1 MQKMNIKYLF
11 IFLISWLSLTLFFSV
26 LAIDLMDYSTF
37 FFICAI
43 AFLLSFVTLWAVWQ
57 SDKNAKDAIKKA
69 TEDTKKQEET
79 EKERQKEEERKKR
92 EEEERMKNEQELTSI
107 NERREAFKEKLRL
120 QEEERKKQ
128 QEEEIARL
136 AAEYRKRQEHA
147 KEEHQR
153 QEELKRQQEER
164 ARLEA
169 EDKKKQEKAEEEHQ
183 KKEQELT
190 SIKER
195 REAFK
200 EKLHL
205 QEEERKK
212 REEERARLEAE
223 DRKKHEQ
230 AEKEKHEW
238 AIKMAE
244 IRRQKKIEK
253 EVQLKKLEE
262 NIISSI
268 NELKKQLSRDLEKIE
283 AMVQLTHH
291 NISKGTLEY
300 LLNKN
305 LTCLDIIYIHQGY
318 FFSIFVSAKES
329 VEVKSLFSVLKDL
342 DWECSINDMEGHPL
356 INICYSNDY
365 ECCIEFKQDNL
376 EEKFIRKGN
385 VRKQAENI
393 LFCYLENRKI
403 KRLENCLDT
412 IIQNGISQALAITS
426 IGGSLEEK
434 VFSALESSTYNIDF
448 RKEIECLRE
457 NEILVVDY
465 ELPNK
470 SDLSEVKEYRYIASS
485 KEISTKRY
493 TESYIAKRYENVL
506 YSITLR
512 SLYEIFSIDSENAI
526 NSVTFNGFVT
536 QVNPANGTI
545 ERKCILSLQVNKE
558 KFSQINLSQVEPKA
572 CFKALK
578 GVSAAKLIDVSP
590 VTPILT
596 FNKKDKRFVEG
607 KDIEVNQG
615 TNLAAM
621 YWEDFEHLVR
631 ELFEMEFARNG
642 GEVRVTQA
650 SRDGGVDAIVFD
662 PDPLRGGKIVIQA
675 KRYTNTV
682 GVSAVRDLY
691 GTVINEG
698 ANSGILFTTSDYGH
712 DSYEFA
718 KDKPLKLLNGG
729 HLLGL
734 LEKHG
739 RQAYINIKEAKDIIN
754 NNR

>member
-37 FFICAI
+37 FFLCAI

-79 EKERQKEEERKKR
+79 EKERQKEEEKQKR
-92 EEEERMKNEQELTSI
+92 NK
-107 NERREAFKEKLRL
+107 
-120 QEEERKKQ
+120 
-128 QEEEIARL
+128 
-136 AAEYRKRQEHA
+136 A
-147 KEEHQR
+147 KD
-153 QEELKRQQEER
+153 
-164 ARLEA
+164 A
-169 EDKKKQEKAEEEHQ
+169 
-183 KKEQELT
+183 
-190 SIKER
+190 
-195 REAFK
+195 
-200 EKLHL
+200 
-205 QEEERKK
+205 
-212 REEERARLEAE
+212 
-223 DRKKHEQ
+223 
-230 AEKEKHEW
+230 EW
-238 AIKMAE
+238 AKRMAE
-244 IRRQKKIEK
+244 IRKQKKIERLQQIEK
-253 EVQLKKLEE
+253 EQQYYMELSSSFELLGAKLECNKNGCAE
-262 NIISSI
+262 IFKIETNEKVSIRNLMTLIDNIGKNYDEHRLLFNTTKVCCIYD
-268 NELKKQLSRDLEKIE
+268 LSRCELIK
-283 AMVQLTHH
+283 M
-291 NISKGTLEY
+291 EY
-300 LLNKN
+300 TRNF
-305 LTCLDIIYIHQGY
+305 IYVT
-318 FFSIFVSAKES
+318 FTKES
-329 VEVKSLFSVLKDL
+329 SEAKVFDYKKNRKDVE
-342 DWECSINDMEGHPL
+342 
-356 INICYSNDY
+356 
-365 ECCIEFKQDNL
+365 NL
-376 EEKFIRKGN
+376 
-385 VRKQAENI
+385 

-403 KRLENCLDT
+403 KRLENSLDT
-412 IIQNGISQALAITS
+412 IIQNGFGQVPS
-426 IGGSLEEK
+426 IVAKGISLEER
-434 VFSALESSTYNIDF
+434 VCSALQCSNYDIDF
-448 RKEIECLRE
+448 RKEIECSKE
-457 NEILVVDY
+457 KDMLVVDY

-470 SDLSEVKEYRYIASS
+470 SNLLEVKEYKYITSS
-485 KEISTKRY
+485 KEISTKRF

-512 SLYEIFSIDSENAI
+512 SLYEIFSIDTKNEI
-526 NSVTFNGFVT
+526 NGVTFNGFVT
-536 QVNPANGTI
+536 QVNPANGII

-558 KFSQINLSQVEPKA
+558 KFSQINLAQVEPKA

-607 KDIEVNQG
+607 KDVSVNQG

-621 YWEDFEHLVR
+621 HWEDFEHLVR

-698 ANSGILFTTSDYGH
+698 ANSGILITTSDYGH

-729 HLLGL
+729 HLLAL
-734 LEKHG
+734 LQKNG
-739 RQAYINIKEAKDIIN
+739 RKAHIDIDEAKKIISEK
-754 NNR
+754 